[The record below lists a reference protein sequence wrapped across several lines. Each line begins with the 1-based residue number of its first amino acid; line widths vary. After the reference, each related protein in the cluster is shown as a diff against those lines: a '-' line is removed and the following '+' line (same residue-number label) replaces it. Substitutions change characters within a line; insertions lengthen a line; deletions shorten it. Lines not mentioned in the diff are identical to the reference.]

1 MRPPSRIAL
10 PLITTALLVLG
21 SAATASAESSATGT
35 SIDAMQL
42 SRLTNVSIDQAY
54 DAVNTRIDE
63 RLAMAFAGPSSME
76 CSKSRESGFET
87 CVVRTQGSTSV
98 PSSLAQN

>member
-21 SAATASAESSATGT
+21 SAATVSAESS
-35 SIDAMQL
+35 SIDAAQV
-42 SRLTNVSIDQAY
+42 SRITNVSIDQAY

-63 RLAMAFAGPSSME
+63 RLAMAFSGPSSME
-76 CSKSRESGFET
+76 CSKSNQSGFET
-87 CVVRTQGSTSV
+87 CVVRSQGSTSV